1 MIEINVSENHIISAI
16 KNPRYSP
23 VHFAVSRTFNVGLDD
38 VDLMNDR
45 IYVWTDE
52 DEDHKVYDIVELDE
66 VNYFM
71 EEWNYF
77 ADGGE
82 EFLEE
87 SMIFSLKEHKLCS
100 S

>member
-1 MIEINVSENHIISAI
+1 MKVNVTESHIISAV
-16 KNPRYSP
+16 KNPKYSP
-23 VHFAVSRTFNVGLDD
+23 VHFAISRTFGVGLDD

-45 IYVWTDE
+45 IYVWTDDE
-52 DEDHKVYDIVELDE
+52 EDHKVYDIVELDE

-87 SMIFSLKEHKLCS
+87 PIVFSLEEHKMCS
-100 S
+100 N